1 MGQPARRSI
10 GALLIV
16 PIVLGAFL
24 AGRATPGDGYRLF
37 NSVTDLVAREAVDSL
52 DADQIYER
60 AARGLVA
67 RLGDPYADLQDSAA
81 FERYSRTVL
90 ANRYG
95 GIGVVIIQHRG
106 ALAVLRNIPGGA
118 ADIAGIRPG
127 DLIAAVN
134 DSVTAG
140 WSVDRASRALTGTPG
155 TTVRVVLERGPGRER
170 REYSLG
176 RRVIS
181 PPTVPFATLL
191 AGGIGYLPL
200 ERFSDHSALEVAE
213 SVRRL
218 VNAGARGLLLDLRG
232 NLGGDLD
239 QAVAV
244 ASLFLQPGQT
254 VARVRYRRTV
264 DTMRTSILP
273 VLPPGLPMV
282 VLQDSLSASAA
293 EIVAGSLQDCDRAL
307 VVGTVSYGKGLVQGV
322 YRLPGNWRLRITSG
336 HWYTPSGR
344 LIQRTRSDSEGD
356 RARPVFHSR
365 SGRVV
370 YGGGGIVP
378 DIAVE
383 ATPAAPAPQAL
394 ATLLGSR
401 AALAT
406 AILDSL
412 GVELESEV
420 AAGLQSQEAWR
431 VELVRRL
438 RNAGIQIPDS
448 LVAAGS
454 DYLDRL
460 IAARAGLFVL
470 SDSARFLSD
479 ARRDLQLERAR
490 RLLSEAG
497 TQVDLLALAA
507 REKNP
512 G

>member
-1 MGQPARRSI
+1 
-10 GALLIV
+10 
-16 PIVLGAFL
+16 
-24 AGRATPGDGYRLF
+24 
-37 NSVTDLVAREAVDSL
+37 
-52 DADQIYER
+52 
-60 AARGLVA
+60 
-67 RLGDPYADLQDSAA
+67 
-81 FERYSRTVL
+81 
-90 ANRYG
+90 
-95 GIGVVIIQHRG
+95 
-106 ALAVLRNIPGGA
+106 
-118 ADIAGIRPG
+118 
-127 DLIAAVN
+127 
-134 DSVTAG
+134 
-140 WSVDRASRALTGTPG
+140 
-155 TTVRVVLERGPGRER
+155 
-170 REYSLG
+170 
-176 RRVIS
+176 
-181 PPTVPFATLL
+181 
-191 AGGIGYLPL
+191 
-200 ERFSDHSALEVAE
+200 
-213 SVRRL
+213 
-218 VNAGARGLLLDLRG
+218 
-232 NLGGDLD
+232 
-239 QAVAV
+239 
-244 ASLFLQPGQT
+244 
-254 VARVRYRRTV
+254 
-264 DTMRTSILP
+264 
-273 VLPPGLPMV
+273 
-282 VLQDSLSASAA
+282 
-293 EIVAGSLQDCDRAL
+293 
-307 VVGTVSYGKGLVQGV
+307 
-322 YRLPGNWRLRITSG
+322 
-336 HWYTPSGR
+336 
-344 LIQRTRSDSEGD
+344 
-356 RARPVFHSR
+356 
-365 SGRVV
+365 V